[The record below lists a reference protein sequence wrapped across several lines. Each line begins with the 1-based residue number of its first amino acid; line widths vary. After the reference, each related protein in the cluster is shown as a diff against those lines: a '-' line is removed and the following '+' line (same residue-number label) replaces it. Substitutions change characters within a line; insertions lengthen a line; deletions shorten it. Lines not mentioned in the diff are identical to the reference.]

1 MGPLGWQETLVIF
14 VLVLLLFGPKKLP
27 EVGRNIAKA
36 IGEFRRASN
45 ELRDTWQREMT
56 NLERETAEIRKEAD
70 ALAQV
75 TSDYNYSSNYD
86 YSYDSSYDYGSYGYP
101 ESYDTPSTTDANPV
115 SDSATQ
121 DADKAGAADAAAGPA
136 PTADAALPK
145 ETAQV
150 AEAAPPE
157 AASGEPA
164 VR

>member
-36 IGEFRRASN
+36 INEFRRASN
-45 ELRDTWQREMT
+45 ELRDTWPREMT
-56 NLERETAEIRKEAD
+56 NLERETAEIKKEAD
-70 ALAQV
+70 SLAQA

-86 YSYDSSYDYGSYGYP
+86 YNYDSSYDYGSYGYP

-121 DADKAGAADAAAGPA
+121 DADKAGAGAEATVAAGEISP
-136 PTADAALPK
+136 P
-145 ETAQV
+145 V
-150 AEAAPPE
+150 EAAPPAEPAPPQE